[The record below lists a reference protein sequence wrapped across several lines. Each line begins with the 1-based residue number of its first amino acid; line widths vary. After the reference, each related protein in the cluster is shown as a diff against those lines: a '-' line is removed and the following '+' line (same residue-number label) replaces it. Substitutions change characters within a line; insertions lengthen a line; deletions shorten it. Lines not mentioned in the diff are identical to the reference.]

1 MTGVLQTNS
10 LFSRFAVL
18 GAHPDLHEIF
28 CVFRSRDLQSH
39 QSNPIQSNQI
49 QPWAPWCPQAPPGS
63 PPSLRVGPLGPPRDP
78 GVGPRCEAPL
88 RCGVARSAIYT
99 DMCFCSPAPMRGLLL
114 ENHGHEHK
122 IGYVRTYEP
131 HVSLAA
137 RHTNLEM
144 QSLSHLSV
152 KVVVWLWLKIYGNK
166 SATQQR

>member
-122 IGYVRTYEP
+122 IGYVRTYVRATRILGCET
-131 HVSLAA
+131 HKSRNAESL
-137 RHTNLEM
+137 T
-144 QSLSHLSV
+144 SLCQGGRL
-152 KVVVWLWLKIYGNK
+152 VVAQDL
-166 SATQQR
+166 RE